1 MAGIA
6 GITGSGKQGQ
16 VEQMLDKMS
25 HRGPAG
31 HDLIEGRDCTLGL
44 VWTRSQANAATML
57 KQACLARDEGG
68 HERLAQAQATSGGF
82 LLKRDRLG
90 VAPLYYGWVED
101 GILCFASEVK
111 ALLEVTRDVYEL
123 PPGCC
128 YDGRRLKPYFR
139 LNGQP
144 PLDEA
149 PGQIALELRQ
159 RLSTS
164 IKRRIGDRTMG
175 AWLSG
180 GLDSSTV
187 AALVRPYVS
196 KLHTFAAGTAGAPDL
211 EHARAVADFIQA
223 QHHEVIVT
231 LDDMLAALPE
241 VIYHLESFDALLVR
255 SSITNY
261 LAAKAAADYVPAIF
275 SGEGGDELFAGYAY
289 LKSLDPAQLSG
300 ELIDITGRLHNTALQ
315 RVDRCASAH
324 GTMAHVAFLD
334 PDVVD
339 YALRIPVKYKLH
351 GDVEKWILRQAM
363 DGALPEPILNRTK
376 AKFWLGAGVG
386 DLLADFANQHVSDH
400 EFDQERMLP
409 GGLVL
414 NSKEELMYYRIFRE
428 HFGDFDNLAWMGRTK
443 GAPVQQ

>member
-1 MAGIA
+1 MSGIAGIA
-6 GITGSGKQGQ
+6 GSGRQAQ
-16 VEQMLDKMS
+16 LERMLDKIAY
-25 HRGPAG
+25 RGPAG
-31 HDLIEGRDCTLGL
+31 RDIIEARDCTLGL
-44 VWTRSQANAATML
+44 VWTRSQANAETML
-57 KQACLARDEGG
+57 QQAYLARDEAGL
-68 HERLAQAQATSGGF
+68 ERLAQAQATPSGF

-90 VAPLYYGWVED
+90 IAPLYYGWMED
-101 GILCFASEVK
+101 GVLCFASEVK

-128 YDGRRLKPYFR
+128 YDGRRLELYFR

-144 PLDEA
+144 PLDEGPKQVA
-149 PGQIALELRQ
+149 RELRR
-159 RLSTS
+159 RLAASVE
-164 IKRRIGDRTMG
+164 KRIDGGATG

-180 GLDSSTV
+180 GLDSSSMAV
-187 AALVRPYVS
+187 LVRPYVS
-196 KLHTFAAGTAGAPDL
+196 AFHTFAAGIAGAPDL
-211 EHARAVADFIQA
+211 EYARVVADFIQS

-231 LDDMLAALPE
+231 LGDMLAVLPD

-261 LAAKAAADYVPAIF
+261 LAAKAAADYVPTVF

-289 LKSLDPAQLSG
+289 LKSLDPAQLG
-300 ELIDITGRLHNTALQ
+300 DELLDITGRLHNTALQ

-324 GTMAHVAFLD
+324 GTVAHVAFLD

-351 GDVEKWILRQAM
+351 SDVEKWILRQAM
-363 DGALPEPILNRTK
+363 DGALPEPVLNRTK

-386 DLLADFANQHVSDH
+386 ELLADFANRHIGDH
-400 EFDQERMLP
+400 EFSQERTLP

-428 HFGDFDNLAWMGRTK
+428 RFGDFDNLAWMGRTK